1 MSKKVKLKDLF
12 IGLQSQMI
20 AQLNTNREFISHPGS
35 KGDSLEN
42 VWIEWLSQYL
52 PNRYCVDKAIVIDS
66 KGNLSD
72 QIDLVIY
79 DQQYTPFVFTQ
90 NGIHYIPAE
99 GVYAVFEVK
108 PDLKGNVK
116 VKEESISYIE
126 YAGRKIESVRKLK
139 RTSASIINAG
149 VPAAARPLTKI
160 IGGILSSSSTQKE
173 KTVKNHITSLKGLKG
188 LDMGC
193 AVGFGSFYVDYEGE
207 YNAEWKAS
215 FKKINSNII
224 DYYENR
230 KINSDKSIVFSTDDT
245 ALISFFLQL
254 MRYLQQSI
262 GTIAAID
269 LGAYADSIN
278 FEIDEDL

>member
-1 MSKKVKLKDLF
+1 
-12 IGLQSQMI
+12 
-20 AQLNTNREFISHPGS
+20 
-35 KGDSLEN
+35 
-42 VWIEWLSQYL
+42 
-52 PNRYCVDKAIVIDS
+52 
-66 KGNLSD
+66 
-72 QIDLVIY
+72 
-79 DQQYTPFVFTQ
+79 
-90 NGIHYIPAE
+90 
-99 GVYAVFEVK
+99 
-108 PDLKGNVK
+108 
-116 VKEESISYIE
+116 
-126 YAGRKIESVRKLK
+126 
-139 RTSASIINAG
+139 
-149 VPAAARPLTKI
+149 
-160 IGGILSSSSTQKE
+160 
-173 KTVKNHITSLKGLKG
+173 
-188 LDMGC
+188 MGC